1 MNLIKVIKADY
12 IKDYSIFLIF
22 NNGEKKVVDLKN
34 ELWGDIFKPL
44 KNKDFFKKFTL
55 NPFTIEWVNGVD
67 FAPEFLY
74 KIGKKLSK
82 NSQLLES

>member
-1 MNLIKVIKADY
+1 MLIQVTDVDY
-12 IKDYSIFLIF
+12 IKDYQLALTF
-22 NNGEKKVVDLKN
+22 NHHIKKIVDLKEHLKG
-34 ELWGDIFKPL
+34 ELFEPL
-44 KNKDFFKKFTL
+44 KDL
-55 NPFTIEWVNGVD
+55 NVFRQYGLTIWTIEWVNGVD